1 MPVRLDGRYVMR
13 RPLHRLTASVAAAAF
28 SFGLLAATPSIAT
41 AGNLGDKT
49 TFLGLEGEGEQVT
62 SLSDAIRWDLNQR
75 GLDDGNTMTLAELQ
89 LTLGCGDDDLACFA
103 QGGQTLGSTS
113 LVFGDVRKVGNNYVI
128 TLNSLDVATGKLSNT
143 VEKTVPFTDL
153 GEAQLGATAAGLV
166 DALYKLTP
174 TPEEL
179 PPEEQPQGGDGDP
192 DDGPGPDVTDPEDEP
207 GDGKLVWGPYSP
219 RPGWKWAGVGVSSV
233 LLLGG
238 LGMAIGATVAIGENG
253 PLRKDLLDEAAASL
267 TDDKNS
273 NDIDPNSNEDLCE
286 LARTPPD
293 PSKPNEVTNARVTEV
308 CIKFDNTST
317 IATAGWIATGVF
329 AATTVLF
336 TTLLF
341 VHKRNKTVAT
351 LRDHKVGFGGAPRPD
366 GGFMLGTSFKF

>member
-1 MPVRLDGRYVMR
+1 MR

-41 AGNLGDKT
+41 AGNLVDKT
-49 TFLGLEGEGEQVT
+49 TFLGLEGEGEQVAA
-62 SLSDAIRWDLNQR
+62 LSDAIRWDLNQR

-103 QGGQTLGSTS
+103 QGGQTLGSSS
-113 LVFGDVRKVGNNYVI
+113 LVFGEVRKVSNNYVI

-166 DALYKLTP
+166 DALYKLT
-174 TPEEL
+174 TATEEPEPEDQ
-179 PPEEQPQGGDGDP
+179 PPGGEGPDTGDGTDEP
-192 DDGPGPDVTDPEDEP
+192 DDKGEP

-219 RPGWKWAGVGVSSV
+219 RPAWKLAGVGVSSV

-253 PLRKDLLDEAAASL
+253 PLRKDLLAEAEASL
-267 TDDKNS
+267 TDDKAS
-273 NDIDPNSNEDLCE
+273 NDIDPNSNGDLCE
-286 LARTPPD
+286 MARTPPD

-317 IATAGWIATGVF
+317 VATAGWIATGVF

-341 VHKRNKTVAT
+341 VHKNKSKTAAT
-351 LRDHKVGFGGAPRPD
+351 LREHKVGFGGAPSPR
-366 GGFMLGTSFKF
+366 GGFMLGGSFRF

>member
-1 MPVRLDGRYVMR
+1 MR

-28 SFGLLAATPSIAT
+28 SIGLLAVTPSIAT

-62 SLSDAIRWDLNQR
+62 LLSDAIRWDLNQR

-89 LTLGCGDDDLACFA
+89 LTLGCGDEDLACFA
-103 QGGQTLGSTS
+103 QGGQTLGSSS

-143 VEKTVPFTDL
+143 IEKTVPFTDL
-153 GEAQLGATAAGLV
+153 GEAQLGATAAALV
-166 DALYKLTP
+166 DSLYKIAP
-174 TPEEL
+174 TVEEL
-179 PPEEQPQGGDGDP
+179 PPDEQPPGGEGTVDDP
-192 DDGPGPDVTDPEDEP
+192 GSDEAVEDEP
-207 GDGKLVWGPYSP
+207 GDSKFVWGAYSP

-253 PLRKDLLDEAAASL
+253 PLRKDLLAEAEASL
-267 TDDKNS
+267 TDDKDS

-293 PSKPNEVTNARVTEV
+293 PNKPNEVTNGRVTEV
-308 CIKFDNTST
+308 CIKFDNTSK

-329 AATTVLF
+329 AATTVIF

-351 LRDHKVGFGGAPRPD
+351 LRNHKVGFGGAPSPR
-366 GGFMLGTSFKF
+366 GGFMLGGSFRF

>member
-1 MPVRLDGRYVMR
+1 M
-13 RPLHRLTASVAAAAF
+13 
-28 SFGLLAATPSIAT
+28 TPSIAT

-89 LTLGCGDDDLACFA
+89 LTLGCGDQDLACFA
-103 QGGQTLGSTS
+103 QGGQTLGSSS

-143 VEKTVPFTDL
+143 IEKSVPLTDL
-153 GEAQLGATAAGLV
+153 GEAQLGATAAALV
-166 DALYKLTP
+166 DSLYKIEP
-174 TPEEL
+174 TVDEL
-179 PPEEQPQGGDGDP
+179 PPEDQPPGEDTV
-192 DDGPGPDVTDPEDEP
+192 DGPQTDEPVEDEP
-207 GDGKLVWGPYSP
+207 GDSKYVWGAYSP

-233 LLLGG
+233 LMLGG

-253 PLRKDLLDEAAASL
+253 PLRKDLLNEAEASL
-267 TDDKNS
+267 TDSKDS

-293 PSKPNEVTNARVTEV
+293 PSKPNEVTNGRVTEV
-308 CIKFDNTST
+308 CIKFDNTSK

-351 LRDHKVGFGGAPRPD
+351 LREHKVGLGGAPSPH
-366 GGFMLGTSFKF
+366 GGFMLGGSFRF